1 MQDLSPQKKIA
12 CDSCIDATIVSE
24 FEIDS
29 RETGKGITEL

>member
-12 CDSCIDATIVSE
+12 CDFCIDATIVSE
-24 FEIDS
+24 FQIDS